1 MVELKSNERSEA
13 IELIKESQRLFEKND
28 FVFKEASGE
37 QSLGKNGNNDKRAS
51 TLFPDVLYYVDEFQ
65 TQVALGWELKMP
77 DTDIDDKELY
87 SNAVDKADRL
97 KTNVFVLWN
106 FKEVLVYYRDENEWK
121 LSKRWTDLIDNQ
133 SREDVIQN
141 RTSWKK
147 ILLEV
152 VIHLNNLFRETIV
165 HSVPVLSSTE
175 NLAIDIS
182 EKFSVELADFYQKE
196 GNRKFLIEIK
206 RWYDNELM
214 EFSSNDSKNVSDGTK
229 YQLFAKNV
237 LLSWINRITFA
248 NLLRSTHNSM
258 FKALDTLLTKSDFK
272 EVQSA
277 FNEATAISDFY
288 TIIHCDDNETKLSS
302 AAISVIQE
310 YASFLNGKNFENLEH
325 DEFRNTLEKIIHVS
339 KRELMGLF
347 TTPEKLAKIIVYSTI
362 ENLNSDIIDPCVG
375 SGTIASEVLEV
386 IKQSKG
392 VEYAHNHV
400 WAADKYKLPLQV
412 ANISLSSKDSLN
424 LVNLVFQKDL
434 LSQKVNDII
443 SITDPKTGEISN
455 RKLPEF
461 DYVIS
466 NLPFIRSERTAGDDL
481 ERKKMDEINQYL
493 KEKQIKPLGEKKDW
507 YQYGIIGIER
517 ILKDSGK
524 LAVITSNSWLKT
536 KSKSNYVETL
546 FSLFNIK
553 KVIISSNGRWF
564 DNADVVTV
572 ILIAEKTRN
581 PSNNKIQFIKLK
593 TDIHTMDNND
603 IEKLSESL
611 LLDEEES
618 TFYDIATYSKTEIEE
633 YIQSGLSLNI
643 LFHNIKWFKDIESV
657 TIPMRKVFVANRGIK
672 SGNDKFFYDI
682 SSEEKI
688 EPEFI
693 APLLMNSKKIKGFF
707 ATPDSNAFF
716 VDKTLEELRKENK
729 SGAVNYIN
737 KFTDKQT
744 KSQQS
749 YLHWYQLP
757 KGKPADFVTTLN
769 PDKRLFWSR
778 VPSDLLIN
786 QRLTTFKLIDD
797 KENKEL
803 VHALLNT
810 YFSQFMIEA
819 TGFGRGLGALD
830 TTKDGIL
837 DSVMLNYTLLST
849 DDKKD
854 IVEIWKNLSKKD
866 VPDIME
872 QLRDEQWLEFNKVV
886 LEKFNKKMLLPK
898 IIESL
903 SQSVNSRSNQR
914 G

>member
-77 DTDIDDKELY
+77 DTDIDDYELY

-97 KTNVFVLWN
+97 KTNAFVLWN

-152 VIHLNNLFRETIV
+152 VIHLNSLFRETIV

-214 EFSSNDSKNVSDGTK
+214 EFSSNDPKNISDGTK

-288 TIIHCDDNETKLSS
+288 TIIHCDDNEIKLSS
-302 AAISVIQE
+302 AAISIIQE
-310 YASFLNGKNFENLEH
+310 YASFLNGKNFKNLEH

-386 IKQSKG
+386 I
-392 VEYAHNHV
+392 E
-400 WAADKYKLPLQV
+400 
-412 ANISLSSKDSLN
+412 
-424 LVNLVFQKDL
+424 
-434 LSQKVNDII
+434 
-443 SITDPKTGEISN
+443 
-455 RKLPEF
+455 
-461 DYVIS
+461 
-466 NLPFIRSERTAGDDL
+466 
-481 ERKKMDEINQYL
+481 
-493 KEKQIKPLGEKKDW
+493 
-507 YQYGIIGIER
+507 
-517 ILKDSGK
+517 
-524 LAVITSNSWLKT
+524 
-536 KSKSNYVETL
+536 
-546 FSLFNIK
+546 
-553 KVIISSNGRWF
+553 
-564 DNADVVTV
+564 
-572 ILIAEKTRN
+572 
-581 PSNNKIQFIKLK
+581 
-593 TDIHTMDNND
+593 
-603 IEKLSESL
+603 
-611 LLDEEES
+611 
-618 TFYDIATYSKTEIEE
+618 
-633 YIQSGLSLNI
+633 
-643 LFHNIKWFKDIESV
+643 
-657 TIPMRKVFVANRGIK
+657 
-672 SGNDKFFYDI
+672 
-682 SSEEKI
+682 
-688 EPEFI
+688 
-693 APLLMNSKKIKGFF
+693 
-707 ATPDSNAFF
+707 
-716 VDKTLEELRKENK
+716 
-729 SGAVNYIN
+729 
-737 KFTDKQT
+737 
-744 KSQQS
+744 
-749 YLHWYQLP
+749 
-757 KGKPADFVTTLN
+757 
-769 PDKRLFWSR
+769 
-778 VPSDLLIN
+778 
-786 QRLTTFKLIDD
+786 
-797 KENKEL
+797 
-803 VHALLNT
+803 
-810 YFSQFMIEA
+810 
-819 TGFGRGLGALD
+819 
-830 TTKDGIL
+830 
-837 DSVMLNYTLLST
+837 
-849 DDKKD
+849 
-854 IVEIWKNLSKKD
+854 
-866 VPDIME
+866 
-872 QLRDEQWLEFNKVV
+872 
-886 LEKFNKKMLLPK
+886 
-898 IIESL
+898 
-903 SQSVNSRSNQR
+903 
-914 G
+914 